1 MEILI
6 ATQNK
11 HKVEELKV
19 ILNDHKL
26 LTPPDAG
33 IDFNF
38 DETGTSFFENSYGK
52 AMELFR
58 QTGNPVLADD
68 SGLVVP
74 ALGGEPGI
82 YSARYGAPE
91 KGKNLEA
98 LERNRYLL
106 EKMEGISSREAFFVC
121 SMTLVLSAERFFNIQ
136 ETLDGEIAEQPAGT
150 HGFGYDPLFFLSEY
164 GKTVSELPENEKNRI
179 SHRGRAGIRMKAL
192 LKNLEEII

>member
-6 ATQNK
+6 ATQNR
-11 HKVEELKV
+11 HKVEELQV

-26 LTPPDAG
+26 LTPRDAG
-33 IDFNF
+33 IDFDF
-38 DETGTSFFENSYGK
+38 EETGTSFFENSYGK
-52 AMELFR
+52 AMELFG
-58 QTGNPVLADD
+58 QTGKPVLADD

-74 ALGGEPGI
+74 ALNGEPGI
-82 YSARYGAPE
+82 YSARYGA
-91 KGKNLEA
+91 KKDGTNLA
-98 LERNRYLL
+98 AAERNSYLL
-106 EKMEGISSREAFFVC
+106 EKMEGISSRKAFFVC

-136 ETLDGEIAEQPAGT
+136 ETLNGEIAEQPAGT

-164 GKTVSELPENEKNRI
+164 GKTVAELPENEKNRI